1 MIALFFLTLKLE
13 DDGEVL
19 VLTVPIMITRLLEVY
34 RAAMMEE
41 DDLRLLEEGDDDGT
55 EPTEGNDSEVLR
67 DTLRIYGSLFLMLLL
82 LFCILRRRYPRAYN
96 IRNWLDEIKTDLA
109 SDQRGF
115 ISWMWKLFLVTD
127 SEMLDECGMDALCF
141 TRVLEFG
148 LKLSA
153 VGMMNAIWLIPVYM
167 TAESSPET
175 DYITDPIISISVS
188 NLPPGSYRFCAT
200 VVGAYVIFGYT
211 MYNIL
216 REFDWFI
223 RFRHDFLK
231 KKLCRNYCV
240 YVQNIPEE
248 YRSNAKLLE
257 FFAQASAEGAVLDAQ
272 VAFNM
277 PHLKKKVAE
286 REKLVAKLEH
296 AINVE
301 EVRGI
306 TPMRRATTGPDV
318 SLVDGLF
325 DELGELNKY
334 ITEAIEKIELKS
346 NDVNGIVEDELDLNY
361 PPLLIGTA
369 SCSEQNSD
377 DGLET
382 TVTFDTDPTPLGSPP
397 GPPGEIHSNLFA
409 NHESQAT
416 KNAKNITSRIP
427 TQSVWELANQAISLI
442 AQEEDGEPHSAGFVK
457 FKSLRSAQAALQ
469 MIQYPEPFAMEVLE
483 APQAE
488 GT

>member
-1 MIALFFLTLKLE
+1 
-13 DDGEVL
+13 
-19 VLTVPIMITRLLEVY
+19 MITRLLEIY
-34 RAAMMEE
+34 RAAMTEAG
-41 DDLRLLEEGDDDGT
+41 DLRLLEEADDDGT
-55 EPTEGNDSEVLR
+55 ELTQGNDSEVLR
-67 DTLRIYGSLFLMLLL
+67 DTLRIYGSLFLLLLL
-82 LFCILRRRYPRAYN
+82 LFCILRRRYARVYN

-153 VGMMNAIWLIPVYM
+153 IGMLNAIWLIPVYI

-216 REFDWFI
+216 REFEWFI
-223 RFRHDFLK
+223 MFRHRFLS

-240 YVQNIPEE
+240 YVQSIPEE

-257 FFAQASAEGAVLDAQ
+257 FFAQASAQGTVLDAH
-272 VAFNM
+272 VAFKI

-306 TPMRRATTGPDV
+306 TPMRRATTGPEV
-318 SLVDGLF
+318 SIVDSLF
-325 DELGELNKY
+325 EELGELNKY

-346 NDVNGIVEDELDLNY
+346 NDVNFPLEDESGLNY
-361 PPLLIGTA
+361 PPLLVETA
-369 SCSEQNSD
+369 SSSEQNSD
-377 DGLET
+377 DGLEST
-382 TVTFDTDPTPLGSPP
+382 ITLDTHPTPLGSPP
-397 GPPGEIHSNLFA
+397 GPPAEMHSNLFA
-409 NHESQAT
+409 NLKSQAT
-416 KNAKNITSRIP
+416 KNAKNITSIIP
-427 TQSVWELANQAISLI
+427 TQSVVELAHQARSLI

-457 FKSLRSAQAALQ
+457 FKSLRSAQAAIQ

-483 APQAE
+483 APQPE